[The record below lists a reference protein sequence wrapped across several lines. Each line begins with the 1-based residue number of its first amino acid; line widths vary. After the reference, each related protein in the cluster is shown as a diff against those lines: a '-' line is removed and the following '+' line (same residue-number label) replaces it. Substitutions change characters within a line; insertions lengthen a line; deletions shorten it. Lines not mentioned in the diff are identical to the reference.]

1 MKESIKMSIKKF
13 LLAGIGFLAITLGII
28 GIFIPLL
35 PTTPFLILASYC
47 FLRSSNRWYNWLIHH
62 KLLGKYIYNYL
73 KYKAVPFRTKISAI
87 IILWVSITFSIILT
101 TNLHVLIV
109 LIVVGVGVSMHLLS
123 LRTICDDE
131 MKSEE
136 PTREKGE
143 TIDE

>member
-1 MKESIKMSIKKF
+1 MSIKKF

-87 IILWVSITFSIILT
+87 IILWVSIIFSIILT

-123 LRTICDDE
+123 LRTICDNE
-131 MKSEE
+131 MKSGE